1 MILKTFGIVSRA
13 FSKTSQYNFQT
24 KITRT
29 DENKNMKTM
38 KLVIV
43 TVVDYYKK
51 DIIKLFKQ
59 AQIKNFSE
67 SDIEGFKTN
76 GSLKLGANWFAS
88 ESSGADSEMFFSFA
102 EEENIDAL
110 FGLIKEFNANLETN
124 NPIKAVVVP
133 IEKFI

>member
-1 MILKTFGIVSRA
+1 
-13 FSKTSQYNFQT
+13 
-24 KITRT
+24 
-29 DENKNMKTM
+29 M

-59 AQIKNFSE
+59 AQIENFSE

-76 GSLKLGANWFAS
+76 GSLKLGSNWFAS
-88 ESSGADSEMFFSFA
+88 ESNGADSEMFFSFT
-102 EEENIDAL
+102 EEENIDVL
-110 FGLIKEFNANLETN
+110 FNLIKEFNKNLETN
-124 NPIKAVVVP
+124 NPVKAIVVP

>member
-1 MILKTFGIVSRA
+1 
-13 FSKTSQYNFQT
+13 
-24 KITRT
+24 
-29 DENKNMKTM
+29 MKTM

-43 TVVDYYKK
+43 TVVDYNKK